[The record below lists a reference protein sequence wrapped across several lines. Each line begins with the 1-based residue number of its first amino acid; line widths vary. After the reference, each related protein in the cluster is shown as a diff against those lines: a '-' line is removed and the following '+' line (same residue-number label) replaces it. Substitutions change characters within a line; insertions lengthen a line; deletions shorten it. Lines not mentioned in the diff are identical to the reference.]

1 MRITK
6 ISVKKLFGIF
16 DHEIPMHDSR
26 ITIIHGP
33 NGFGKTI
40 LLTMIH
46 GLFNSKYKVFSDVP
60 FEEFRV
66 EFENDEGIYIR
77 PFLEDDDQE
86 RDDTS
91 KIVPYQAVEPPYA
104 FTICHSQGGENV
116 YIPMISDKQS
126 AFRRRVDAILE
137 LDRIG
142 GNRWLDVRTG
152 FVLTMEDIVEK
163 YNLGSELYKQYECG
177 WFEDV
182 KKKIST
188 TFIQEQR
195 LQSQMISEPSRSIYS
210 SRSSY
215 RRREALAPIK
225 AVKKYSHEIVDKIRT
240 TSDVYEKRSQ
250 EKERSFPGRVIG
262 KSSYPEFKD
271 LQERLEELE
280 KKRKD
285 FMKLGLLDDDK
296 KDTPDIPQLSS
307 DQENTDRDLADLAK
321 NFFSIYVQDI
331 EDKLSEF
338 DEISKQLRLLTEI
351 INKRFQHKQLTID
364 KQKGF
369 IIFPSDNDSIPITSL
384 SSGEQHE
391 LVLFYRLL
399 FHVQPNSLILIDE
412 PELSLHVD
420 WQRNFLNDIQRIT
433 DLRKFDVLMATHS
446 PMIIQDKWDWMVGLG
461 EPEGDS

>member
-46 GLFNSKYKVFSDVP
+46 GLFNSEYEVFFNIP

-77 PFLEDDDQE
+77 AFSEDDDQE

-91 KIVPYQAVEPPYA
+91 KIVPYQADDEPPYA
-104 FTICHSQGGENV
+104 FTICHLPGGKKSYV
-116 YIPMISDKQS
+116 RMISDSDKES
-126 AFRRRVDAILE
+126 AFRRMVDARPELE
-137 LDRIG
+137 RIV
-142 GNRWLDVRTG
+142 GNRWQNVHTD
-152 FVLTMEDIVEK
+152 FVLTMEDIIET
-163 YNLGSELYKQYECG
+163 YDLESELYSESDKEWFKQIKE
-177 WFEDV
+177 E
-182 KKKIST
+182 IST

-195 LQSQMISEPSRSIYS
+195 LQSQMISES
-210 SRSSY
+210 SRSFY
-215 RRREALAPIK
+215 RRRDALATIK
-225 AVKKYSHEIVDKIRT
+225 AVKKYSTEIVAKIGE
-240 TSDVYEKRSQ
+240 TSNEYEKRSQ

-271 LQERLEELE
+271 LQERLGELE

-296 KDTPDIPQLSS
+296 NTPDIPQLSS
-307 DQENTDRDLADLAK
+307 ERENTSRDLEDLAK
-321 NFFSIYVQDI
+321 KFFSIYVQDI
-331 EDKLSEF
+331 EDKLSVF
-338 DEISKQLRLLTEI
+338 DEISEQLHLLTEI

-364 KQKGF
+364 KQEGF
-369 IIFPSDNDSIPITSL
+369 AILPSDGDFIPITSL